1 VVVLFFIISFL
12 SIPHADDAVVV
23 VVVFVVVEEHSRP
36 DDSEFNGLYI
46 VVPGDAR
53 EKVFYENWFLLCTNC
68 MMKKKKKLD
77 KHLSFNSLRP
87 DSFIPSTLR

>member
-12 SIPHADDAVVV
+12 SIPHADDA
-23 VVVFVVVEEHSRP
+23 VVVEEHSRP

-68 MMKKKKKLD
+68 MMKKKKKVD
-77 KHLSFNSLRP
+77 KHLSFNSLRL

>member
-1 VVVLFFIISFL
+1 VVLFFIISFL
-12 SIPHADDAVVV
+12 SIPHADDAV
-23 VVVFVVVEEHSRP
+23 VVVEEHSRP

-53 EKVFYENWFLLCTNC
+53 EKIFYENWFLLCTNC

>member
-12 SIPHADDAVVV
+12 SIPRADDAVVV
-23 VVVFVVVEEHSRP
+23 VVVVEEHSRP

-53 EKVFYENWFLLCTNC
+53 EKIFYENWFLLCTNC
-68 MMKKKKKLD
+68 MMKKKKKKLA
-77 KHLSFNSLRP
+77 KHLSFNSLRL

>member
-1 VVVLFFIISFL
+1 MVILFFIISFL

-23 VVVFVVVEEHSRP
+23 VVVVEEHSRP

-46 VVPGDAR
+46 VLPGDAR
-53 EKVFYENWFLLCTNC
+53 EKIFYENWFLLCTNC
-68 MMKKKKKLD
+68 IMRKKKKLD